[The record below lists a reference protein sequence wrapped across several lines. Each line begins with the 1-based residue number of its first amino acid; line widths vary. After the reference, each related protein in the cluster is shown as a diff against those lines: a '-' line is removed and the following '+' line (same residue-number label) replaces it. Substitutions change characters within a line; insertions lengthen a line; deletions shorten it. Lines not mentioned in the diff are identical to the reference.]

1 MKQIYPHTKRTRNS
15 LSAKGAGVRYGVGVY
30 LDYAATTYIDPRV
43 LQKMKP
49 YLTTAFGNASSLY
62 SLGREAKA
70 GIEKARE
77 DVAKIL
83 GANSQEII
91 FTGSGTESA
100 NLAISGI
107 AHAYGSPQSKNHIII
122 SKIEHKAVLESVKK
136 LEKQGFRVTYL
147 NVDSYGIVKL
157 NELKKALT
165 KKTILVSI
173 MYANNEIGTIQPI
186 KEISQI
192 IHEFKEKNYSS
203 PKPAQASGHGSSE
216 QSERESEPRN
226 KRASTLGERSGLR
239 EEEFFSLL
247 PAFHSDA
254 CQAAGALNLKIN
266 DLGVD
271 FLTLNGSKIY
281 GPKAT
286 GCLYINKSYKIEPL
300 IVGGN
305 QEMGMRAG
313 TENPALI
320 VGFSE
325 ALKLAEK
332 LRVKE
337 SQRLKNL
344 RDYFIKNILKTIPQS
359 RLNGHRIKRLPNNI
373 NLSLPGAEGESLIL
387 RLDQYG
393 IFASTGSAC
402 TSTNLT
408 PSHVLMALGIKEI
421 LAHDSL
427 RLTLGRKTTKKDLD
441 YVLKILPKVVSDLR
455 KMAAAY

>member
-1 MKQIYPHTKRTRNS
+1 MKNI
-15 LSAKGAGVRYGVGVY
+15 Y
-30 LDYAATTYIDPRV
+30 LDYAATTYIDPAV

-70 GIEKARE
+70 AIENSRE

-83 GANSQEII
+83 GVSPHEII

-100 NLAISGI
+100 NLTIFGI
-107 AHAYGSPQSKNHIII
+107 AHAYKDKGNHIIV
-122 SKIEHKAVLESVKK
+122 SKIEHKAVLESAKK
-136 LEKQGFRVTYL
+136 LEKQGFKITYL
-147 NVDSYGIVKL
+147 NVDSQGIVKL

-186 KEISQI
+186 KKISKI
-192 IHEFKEKNYSS
+192 IRNFRKEN
-203 PKPAQASGHGSSE
+203 P
-216 QSERESEPRN
+216 
-226 KRASTLGERSGLR
+226 
-239 EEEFFSLL
+239 L

-254 CQAAGALNLKIN
+254 CQSAGALNLKISG
-266 DLGVD
+266 LGVD
-271 FLTLNGSKIY
+271 LLTLNGSKIY
-281 GPKAT
+281 GPKGI
-286 GCLYINKSYKIEPL
+286 GCLYVNKNYKIEPL

-305 QEMGMRAG
+305 QEMGLRAG

-332 LRVKE
+332 LKTKE
-337 SQRLKNL
+337 SQRLKKL
-344 RDYFIKNILKTIPQS
+344 RDYFIKNILKIIPRS
-359 RLNGHRIKRLPNNI
+359 RLNGHPQKRLPNNI
-373 NLSLPGAEGESLIL
+373 NLSLPGAEGEALIL
-387 RLDQYG
+387 HLDQYG
-393 IFASTGSAC
+393 ISASTGSAC
-402 TSTNLT
+402 TSSDLT
-408 PSHVLMALGIKEI
+408 PSHVLLALGLKEG

-427 RLTLGRKTTKKDLD
+427 RLSLGRKTTKKELD

-455 KMAAAY
+455 KMAAKY